1 MFVRI
6 LARRLRKNSN
16 RKMSVT
22 VNQTP
27 KTVSPS
33 ADGITNLGALT
44 VFSAVGYAC
53 YRYFT
58 PAQTTVETKKSSQ
71 QSIQAKDYWPP
82 F

>member
-16 RKMSVT
+16 RKMSVN

-58 PAQTTVETKKSSQ
+58 PTHETKKSSQ